1 MCIFDCTKVEGPVS
15 GRFSAS
21 QVDKYI
27 KVPPYKRTDKTYH
40 PNITET
46 IDKALNI
53 ETRLKDRA

>member
-1 MCIFDCTKVEGPVS
+1 MS